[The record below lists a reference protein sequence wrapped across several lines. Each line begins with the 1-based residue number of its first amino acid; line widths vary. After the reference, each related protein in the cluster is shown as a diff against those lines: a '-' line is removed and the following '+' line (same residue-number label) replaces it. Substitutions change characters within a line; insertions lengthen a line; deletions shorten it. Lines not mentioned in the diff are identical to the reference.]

1 VVQRRD
7 IPRFEL
13 DVDPEPSNPIFSCD
27 ACRYSGESLPF
38 LERPVGHGFSFS
50 QYHFFDYPDSWPP
63 RTLLEPGSA
72 VHHPKT
78 KKDLPWPYCPNLMKY
93 RSCTDGSSTL
103 LRNFYETR
111 QGIVVI
117 SDVREPCPRM
127 GTADWMVVG
136 GGSSRIS
143 HSKPSWMPPHKFMEG
158 SGL

>member
-1 VVQRRD
+1 MLTLSRAIAYLAVKPAGIAVK
-7 IPRFEL
+7 
-13 DVDPEPSNPIFSCD
+13 
-27 ACRYSGESLPF
+27 A
-38 LERPVGHGFSFS
+38 
-50 QYHFFDYPDSWPP
+50 YHFLNVLWAMDSVNTTFSTIRMDSWPP

-136 GGSSRIS
+136 GGSSRLTYHTANHDGCRRIS
-143 HSKPSWMPPHKFMEG
+143 LWKGQGCRNRRDESQLP
-158 SGL
+158 